1 MAVQSLYNFLDK
13 CDGTA
18 RLTINGKAVAGATV
32 TIGYDNESD
41 IYYVTDVDI
50 HTETSDTA

>member
-1 MAVQSLYNFLDK
+1 MTIQSLYNFLDK

-18 RLTINGKAVAGATV
+18 RLTINGKAVAGAKV
-32 TIGYDNESD
+32 EFEYDNTLD
-41 IYYVTDVDI
+41 GYYVTDVDI

>member
-1 MAVQSLYNFLDK
+1 MTVQSLYNFFDN

-32 TIGYDNESD
+32 ELKYDRTVD
-41 IYYVTDVDI
+41 GHFVTDVDI